1 MIENE
6 KQLAERFRRYA
17 SFTTETDP
25 VPEFYGENPSEEM
38 DRLIDIYATS
48 GTRFLDVGCGAGQTI
63 ARVAPK
69 VKEVWGIE
77 FVPDLLSFTRQRANE
92 LGLTNVSLVGGDS
105 SLETCTDKIPNNHF
119 DFAISRRGPDFNPLL
134 IDKLTKDAIVI
145 QERVGTFNL
154 YPLAYI
160 FGRMV
165 YAPYNYNVQHVLL
178 SKYAEIDLFPI
189 SFKEYFYEAF
199 YRDID
204 HLEADL
210 AKSPWSFMNWRAG
223 EPRPYETSRDRKAL
237 ELFAHY
243 NTTSRGIR
251 ILEHRM
257 IFVLRRAKLS
267 YYPVDGLSE
276 NKE

>member
-1 MIENE
+1 MVEHE

-25 VPEFYGENPSEEM
+25 IPDYYGENPSAEM
-38 DRLIDIYATS
+38 DRLIDIYSTS
-48 GTRFLDVGCGAGQTI
+48 DTRFLDVGCGAGQTVV
-63 ARVAPK
+63 RVAPK

-77 FVPDLLSFTRQRANE
+77 FVPDLLNFTRQRADE
-92 LGLTNVSLVGGDS
+92 LGLTNVNLVGGDAS
-105 SLETCTDKIPNNHF
+105 SETCTDKVPNTHF

-134 IDKLTKDAIVI
+134 IQKLTKNAIVI
-145 QERVGTFNL
+145 QERVGNFNL
-154 YPLAYI
+154 HPLAYI
-160 FGRMV
+160 FGRTA
-165 YAPYNYNVQHVLL
+165 YTPYNYNVQAVLL

-199 YRDID
+199 YRDIA

-243 NTTSRGIR
+243 NATSRGIR

-267 YYPVDGLSE
+267 FYPIDGLNE
-276 NKE
+276 ING